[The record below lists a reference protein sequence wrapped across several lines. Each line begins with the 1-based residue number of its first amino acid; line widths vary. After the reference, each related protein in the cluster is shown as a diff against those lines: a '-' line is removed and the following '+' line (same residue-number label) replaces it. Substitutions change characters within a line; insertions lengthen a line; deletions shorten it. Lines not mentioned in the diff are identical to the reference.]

1 MQEQT
6 AKECSCPKTPFGK
19 KVSGRLAPYAGSD
32 RYMRQTAALR
42 SKPKERSKQRRPLT
56 NEIRSW
62 FAAEIAV
69 WTDDPRLPLTWE
81 AVVALGAATRNWTWS
96 KSGLQRCPEI
106 AAAFA
111 KRVSELGSRRN
122 RQPKDPEAAAARRS
136 RAQLMAAI
144 EQLKAENERFSARM
158 RVWQK
163 NAHLAKLTVAEL
175 DAGWAPVD
183 LGQTDLELRAKLGL
197 SLPKQVPRRPK

>member
-1 MQEQT
+1 
-6 AKECSCPKTPFGK
+6 
-19 KVSGRLAPYAGSD
+19 
-32 RYMRQTAALR
+32 MRQGTSLR

-56 NEIRSW
+56 HEIRSW

-96 KSGLQRCPEI
+96 RSGLQRCPEI
-106 AAAFA
+106 AAAFT
-111 KRVSELGSRRN
+111 KRSSELGSGRN

-144 EQLKAENERFSARM
+144 EHLKAENESLATRM

-163 NAHLAKLTVAEL
+163 NAHFAKMTVADL

-183 LGQTDLELRAKLGL
+183 LGQTDLELRARLGL
-197 SLPKQVPRRPK
+197 SLPKQAPRRPKG